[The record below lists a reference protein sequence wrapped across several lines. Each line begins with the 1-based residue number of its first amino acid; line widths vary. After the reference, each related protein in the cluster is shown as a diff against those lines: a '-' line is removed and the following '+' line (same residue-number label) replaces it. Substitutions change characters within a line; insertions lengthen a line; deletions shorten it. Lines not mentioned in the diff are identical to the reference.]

1 MIITRDLAKKGKE
14 KGRTPTEDTE
24 TQDTSQKRHG
34 EQSPM
39 VSYLN
44 MSVRLSLGDLL
55 RRIQSIEPHVHVK
68 RTKLR
73 KQRHLERDPRRE
85 VRTPMFVQLS
95 YAASYEGEAS
105 ALRDWCGVIRR
116 RSKSPGSLERQF
128 YERASVGSDRPYKHV
143 RRETVAEVLL

>member
-24 TQDTSQKRHG
+24 TRDTSQKRHG

-44 MSVRLSLGDLL
+44 MSVRLSLLDSGDLL

-85 VRTPMFVQLS
+85 VRTLMFVQLS
-95 YAASYEGEAS
+95 YAACYEGEAS
-105 ALRDWCGVIRR
+105 ALRDWCGVIRS
-116 RSKSPGSLERQF
+116 RSKSLGSLEPQF
-128 YERASVGSDRPYKHV
+128 YERASVSSDRP
-143 RRETVAEVLL
+143 TST